1 MATIPAATARRS
13 ASTLPGT
20 LSRCCVAS
28 RKHDALPLSDSS
40 TCDVS
45 SYVNN
50 TCRRLSASSS
60 HDVSSTCPLMLTS
73 FPGTSSRVG
82 LSNARFFSS
91 VGGPHSNDEDD
102 DYDEEEMDQYRANEE
117 YANEDGGDTYLGLPQ
132 SDQDRIDLAG
142 DPILAKLGPV
152 ETAKRILSDIPV
164 GALHPS
170 DVLHGLTPLLKD
182 CCLLQTEDGMRTA
195 QSLLERFVKEKKN
208 INAVHLQTLQ
218 DQAAEHGML
227 SNVAEVAPPLVV
239 SSLPF
244 HILAHGWTR
253 MSGRGFHRDGP
264 TKVLDIIDWMARED
278 QYDAQIREDFD
289 ALVMAADADE
299 EDSDRRRRNKNMAS
313 CQPTTA
319 TYNTL
324 LTAYTYASRQDRM
337 AGKKAERIVRTMARR
352 NEEEGW
358 HCKPNTRSFGLAI
371 SAHAKSDRYKSA
383 IFAQYVLNDMKVMH
397 EAERERYEAE
407 TGRPYNVENP
417 DSNAWR
423 IVTPDA
429 IAYTTVISAF
439 ASADGKG
446 YAQKAEDVLFEM
458 IECSAKY
465 GIRVDSP
472 AFDAC
477 IRGWSAAAKRMG
489 NPKARYEAAERA
501 EGILKL
507 MEEMAAEVPPTGED
521 KDVDNLGEDI
531 DLDDEEAGVDQRKS
545 SNPLAPTT
553 RTYNAVLSAWARSD
567 IKEAAPRAEALLYNM
582 LSGVVVSPSDEADGT
597 SGQVAPPKGNDRV
610 VVPFPDRF
618 SFNTVISAHA
628 RSFSPGAAERGEE
641 LFDMMYELYH
651 SGRMGEEI
659 KPKADTYSSVINSWA
674 RSRGREGQT
683 ANARR
688 LLDTMIEKFRGG
700 EEDMAPNM
708 FSYTAVLNSAV
719 NEVIKDEKVW
729 ANEGD
734 DKTDAN
740 VDQPFDDDSAYS
752 IAVRTYHEMKSD
764 AHDCGVEPDHIT
776 YATMIKVI
784 GGNTAKESSERRS
797 MLETVFEDACASGR
811 VSSHVLKELR
821 LAAPSA
827 DLLERLLRSRELA
840 TSEKSIFHELPKRW
854 TRNVNVDQ
862 RRHRVNMKDMIKKE
876 VRASVGGT
884 K

>member
-1 MATIPAATARRS
+1 M
-13 ASTLPGT
+13 
-20 LSRCCVAS
+20 
-28 RKHDALPLSDSS
+28 
-40 TCDVS
+40 
-45 SYVNN
+45 
-50 TCRRLSASSS
+50 
-60 HDVSSTCPLMLTS
+60 
-73 FPGTSSRVG
+73 
-82 LSNARFFSS
+82 SS
-91 VGGPHSNDEDD
+91 VGGSNAGDEGEHYDD
-102 DYDEEEMDQYRANEE
+102 IDEEEAVDQYHDDG
-117 YANEDGGDTYLGLPQ
+117 YANEDDGGDAHYLGLPQ
-132 SDQDRIDLAG
+132 SHIDRIDLAG
-142 DPILAKLGPV
+142 DPVLAKLGPID
-152 ETAKRILSDIPV
+152 TARRILSDIPV
-164 GALHPS
+164 GGLHPS

-195 QSLLERFVKEKKN
+195 QSLLERLVKEKKH
-208 INAVHLQTLQ
+208 INALHLQTLQ
-218 DQAAEHGML
+218 DQAAENGRPATA
-227 SNVAEVAPPLVV
+227 AELAPPLVAP
-239 SSLPF
+239 SLPF
-244 HILAHGWTR
+244 HVLAHGWSR

-264 TKVLDIIDWMARED
+264 TKVWDIIDWMARED
-278 QYDAQIREDFD
+278 EYDAQIQNDFD
-289 ALVMAADADE
+289 ALVIDADADE
-299 EDSDRRRRNKNMAS
+299 EEGSGQRRNKNMAS

-319 TYNTL
+319 SYNTL

-337 AGKKAERIVRTMARR
+337 AGKKAERILWAMSRR
-352 NEEEGW
+352 NEEDGW

-407 TGRPYNVENP
+407 TGRPYNVEDP

-458 IECSAKY
+458 IDNSAKY

-507 MEEMAAEVPPTGED
+507 MEEMAAEVPSTGD
-521 KDVDNLGEDI
+521 DGDVDENLEEDI
-531 DLDDEEAGVDQRKS
+531 DLDDEEAGVDQNRNKS
-545 SNPLAPTT
+545 TNPLAPTT
-553 RTYNAVLSAWARSD
+553 RTYNALLSAWARSD
-567 IKEAAPRAEALLYNM
+567 IKEAAPRAEALLYKM
-582 LSGVVVSPSDEADGT
+582 LSGVVSPGGEADDA
-597 SGQVAPPKGNDRV
+597 SGQGKSSIAI
-610 VVPFPDRF
+610 PFPDRY

-719 NEVIKDEKVW
+719 NEVMKEEKVW
-729 ANEGD
+729 ADEGD
-734 DKTDAN
+734 DKPDAS

-764 AHDCGVEPDHIT
+764 AHDCGVQPDHIT
-776 YATMIKVI
+776 YATMVKVI

-811 VSSHVLKELR
+811 VSSHVVKELR

-862 RRHRVNMKDMIKKE
+862 RRHRVNMKDMVKKE
-876 VRASVGGT
+876 VRASSAVNT

>member
-1 MATIPAATARRS
+1 MTSTIPSAAATARRC
-13 ASTLPGT
+13 ASTLTGT
-20 LSRCCVAS
+20 LRGCVAG
-28 RKHDALPLSDSS
+28 RKHDALPATLPSSSSRGFSS
-40 TCDVS
+40 TSRLITS
-45 SYVNN
+45 S
-50 TCRRLSASSS
+50 
-60 HDVSSTCPLMLTS
+60 S
-73 FPGTSSRVG
+73 FPGRDGRDG
-82 LSNARFFSS
+82 LSSARFFSS
-91 VGGPHSNDEDD
+91 AGGSNAGDEDD
-102 DYDEEEMDQYRANEE
+102 QYDDFDYEEGVDRYHDDE
-117 YANEDGGDTYLGLPQ
+117 YANDTEDDGGANYLGLPQ
-132 SDQDRIDLAG
+132 SSVDRIDLAG

-152 ETAKRILSDIPV
+152 ETARRILSDIPV
-164 GALHPS
+164 GGLHPS

-195 QSLLERFVKEKKN
+195 QSLLERLMKEKKN
-208 INAVHLQTLQ
+208 INAIHLQTLQ
-218 DQAAEHGML
+218 DRAAEHGMPTTA
-227 SNVAEVAPPLVV
+227 AEVAPPLVV
-239 SSLPF
+239 AYLPF
-244 HILAHGWTR
+244 HVLAHGWSR

-264 TKVLDIIDWMARED
+264 TKVSDIIDWMARED
-278 QYDAQIREDFD
+278 QYDAQIRNDFD
-289 ALVMAADADE
+289 ALVMDADNADE
-299 EDSDRRRRNKNMAS
+299 EGGGRRRRNKNMAS

-319 TYNTL
+319 SYNTL
-324 LTAYTYASRQDRM
+324 LTACTYASRQDRM
-337 AGKKAERIVRTMARR
+337 AGRKAERILRVMSRR
-352 NEEEGW
+352 NEEDGW

-371 SAHAKSDRYKSA
+371 SAHTKSNRYKSA

-407 TGRPYNVENP
+407 TGRPYNVEDP

-423 IVTPDA
+423 IVTPDV

-458 IECSAKY
+458 IDNSTKY
-465 GIRVDSP
+465 GIRVDSL

-507 MEEMAAEVPPTGED
+507 MEEMAAEVPSTGEERD
-521 KDVDNLGEDI
+521 IDNLDEDI
-531 DLDDEEAGVDQRKS
+531 DLDDEEAGVDRNKGT
-545 SNPLAPTT
+545 NPLAPTT

-567 IKEAAPRAEALLYNM
+567 IKEAAPRAEALLYKM
-582 LSGVVVSPSDEADGT
+582 LSGVVSPGGEADGT
-597 SGQVAPPKGNDRV
+597 SGQVAPPQGNGSIAI
-610 VVPFPDRF
+610 PPPDRY

-659 KPKADTYSSVINSWA
+659 KPKADTYSSVINAWA

-683 ANARR
+683 TNARR

-708 FSYTAVLNSAV
+708 FSYTAVLNAAV
-719 NEVIKDEKVW
+719 NEVMKEEKVS
-729 ANEGD
+729 ADEDD
-734 DKTDAN
+734 DKPDAN

-752 IAVRTYHEMKSD
+752 IAVRTYHEMESD
-764 AHDCGVEPDHIT
+764 AHDCGVQSDHIT
-776 YATMIKVI
+776 YATMMKVI
-784 GGNTAKESSERRS
+784 GGNTAKESSKRRS

-821 LAAPSA
+821 LAAPSV

-876 VRASVGGT
+876 ARAGAGGT
-884 K
+884 E